1 MRVSP
6 DGWRYKV
13 TPIDSV
19 INDCKRRADDAWW
32 DGNDDEARLHEAE
45 AKLYEDDRERGVE
58 WVPNFQHQHFLWYL
72 HQLGLLVLSGY
83 GQHILMTGDDDAEDK
98 NAPFDDVTHWVGNL
112 PSKDTDSTKR
122 PVKRYSWWQTK
133 SNILRKK
140 LGVETKR
147 ED

>member
-13 TPIDSV
+13 TPIDRV

-32 DGNDDEARLHEAE
+32 DGNDEEARLHEAE

-98 NAPFDDVTHWVGNL
+98 NAPFDDVNWEW
-112 PSKDTDSTKR
+112 KR
-122 PVKRYSWWQTK
+122 NEKT
-133 SNILRKK
+133 NIVRLLDALLGDGHCSRAWAYWKVRRKW
-140 LGVETKR
+140 
-147 ED
+147 